1 MASEIHEVQG
11 QGKSV
16 AEMQA
21 GAPAQKK
28 SPCIMVIFGAM
39 GDLTKRKLLPSLYN
53 LAKHNLM
60 SDNFAVVGVSRA
72 PMTHEEFREKQRAVM
87 DQFATDKFD
96 PALGKWLVDR
106 LYYSCVNFDDKE
118 AYKNLAA
125 LLEQLARDCKT
136 GGNIFFYLATAPE
149 FFGVVSRNLKA
160 VGLLDE
166 ENGCFRRVIVEKPF
180 GTDLES
186 AKALNRELRQVMEE
200 KQIYRIDH
208 YLGKE
213 TVQNILVFRF
223 SNGIFEPIWNRRYI
237 KHVEITVAET
247 VGVET
252 RGGYYETSGALRDMV
267 PNHIFQLVTLISMEP
282 PISFDADAVRDEQTK
297 ILRAIAPIPPEEV
310 LSRTARGQYGEG
322 TVAGKH
328 VPAYRSEAKVSP
340 TSNQQTFVAMKLSI
354 DNWRWA
360 DVPIY
365 LRTGKAMPKRVT
377 EIVIHFRRAPFVL
390 FRHTAIEQLM
400 QNRLILHIQ
409 PDEGISLRFGAKVPG
424 PTMKLG
430 TVDMDFSY
438 ATRFGSTHSTGYER
452 LIYDCMAGDATLF
465 QRADMVEAAWGV
477 VQPVLDVWQALPPR
491 NFPNYPAGTW
501 GPREAD
507 DLLARDERHWTNE

>member
-1 MASEIHEVQG
+1 
-11 QGKSV
+11 V
-16 AEMQA
+16 ATEKVDLA
-21 GAPAQKK
+21 EDRADAAPSGGVSLQKK
-28 SPCIMVIFGAM
+28 TPCIMVIFGAM

-53 LAKHNLM
+53 LAKQDLM

-106 LYYSCVNFDDKE
+106 LYYSCVNFDDRE

-125 LLEQLARDCKT
+125 LLDQVGKQCNTE
-136 GGNIFFYLATAPE
+136 GNVFFYLATAPE

-160 VGLLDE
+160 AGLLDE
-166 ENGCFRRVIVEKPF
+166 ENGRFRRVIVEKPF

-186 AKALNRELRQVMEE
+186 AKALNRELRQEMEE

-213 TVQNILVFRF
+213 TVQNIMVFRF

-237 KHVEITVAET
+237 KYVEITVAET

-267 PNHIFQLVTLISMEP
+267 PNHIFQLVTLIAMEP
-282 PISFDADAVRDEQTK
+282 PISFDADAVRDEQVK
-297 ILRAIAPIPPEEV
+297 ILRAIPPFPPEDV

-322 TVAGKH
+322 VVGGKRLA
-328 VPAYRSEAKVSP
+328 AYRSEQKVSP
-340 TSNQQTFVAMKLSI
+340 TSNQQTYVAMKLLI

-365 LRTGKAMPKRVT
+365 LRTGKALPKRVT

-390 FRHTAIEQLM
+390 FRHTAVEHLM
-400 QNRLILHIQ
+400 ENRLILYIQ
-409 PDEGISLRFGAKVPG
+409 PEEGISLRFGAKVPG

-438 ATRFGSTHSTGYER
+438 AKRFGSTHSTGYER

-491 NFPNYPAGTW
+491 NFPNYPAGSW

>member
-1 MASEIHEVQG
+1 MATERLDMPEGRAVAATSGGVG
-11 QGKSV
+11 Q
-16 AEMQA
+16 
-21 GAPAQKK
+21 QKK
-28 SPCIMVIFGAM
+28 TPCIMVIFGAM

-53 LAKHNLM
+53 LAKHELM
-60 SDNFAVVGVSRA
+60 AENFAVVGVSRA
-72 PMTHEEFREKQRAVM
+72 QMSHEEFREKQRAVM

-106 LYYSCVNFDDKE
+106 LYYACVNFDDRE
-118 AYKNLAA
+118 AYKDLAT
-125 LLEQLARDCKT
+125 LLAQLDKDCKT

-149 FFGVVSRNLKA
+149 FFGEVSRNLKA

-166 ENGCFRRVIVEKPF
+166 DNGCFRRVIVEKPF

-186 AKALNRELRQVMEE
+186 ARALNRELRKVMEE

-213 TVQNILVFRF
+213 TVQNIMVFRF

-237 KHVEITVAET
+237 KYVEITVAET

-267 PNHIFQLVTLISMEP
+267 PNHIFQLVTLIAMEP
-282 PISFDADAVRDEQTK
+282 PISFDADAVRDEQVK
-297 ILRAIAPIPPEEV
+297 ILRAIPPFPPEEV

-322 TVAGKH
+322 VVEGKH
-328 VPAYRSEAKVSP
+328 LAAYRSEQKVSP
-340 TSNQQTFVAMKLSI
+340 TSNQQTYVAMRLLI

-365 LRTGKAMPKRVT
+365 LRTGKALPKRVT

-390 FRHTAIEQLM
+390 FRHTAIDQLM
-400 QNRLILHIQ
+400 QNRLILYIQ
-409 PDEGISLRFGAKVPG
+409 PDEGISLRFGAKIPG

-438 ATRFGSTHSTGYER
+438 AKQFGSTHSTGYER

-491 NFPNYPAGTW
+491 NFPNYAAGSW

-507 DLLARDERHWTNE
+507 DLLARDDRHWTNE

>member
-1 MASEIHEVQG
+1 VATEKVDIPEEREV
-11 QGKSV
+11 
-16 AEMQA
+16 A
-21 GAPAQKK
+21 APAGGVVQQKK
-28 SPCIMVIFGAM
+28 TPCIMVIFGAM

-60 SDNFAVVGVSRA
+60 ADNFAVVGVSRA
-72 PMTHEEFREKQRAVM
+72 SMSHEEFREKQRAMM
-87 DQFATDKFD
+87 DQFATDTLD

-106 LYYSCVNFDDKE
+106 LYYSQVNFDDSE
-118 AYKNLAA
+118 AYRTLAG
-125 LLEQLARDCKT
+125 LLDKLDKECKT

-149 FFGVVSRNLKA
+149 YFGVVSRNLKA
-160 VGLLDE
+160 SGLLNE
-166 ENGCFRRVIVEKPF
+166 ENGSFRRVIVEKPF
-180 GTDLES
+180 GTDLET
-186 AKALNRELRQVMEE
+186 AKALNRELRQEMEE

-213 TVQNILVFRF
+213 TVQNIMVFRF

-237 KHVEITVAET
+237 KYVEITVAET

-267 PNHIFQLVTLISMEP
+267 PNHIFQLVTLIAMEP
-282 PISFDADAVRDEQTK
+282 PISFDADAVRDEQVK
-297 ILRAIAPIPPEEV
+297 ILRAIPPFPPEEV

-322 TVAGKH
+322 VVGGEH
-328 VPAYRSEAKVSP
+328 LPAYRSEEKVSP
-340 TSNQQTFVAMKLSI
+340 NSNQQTYVAMKLLI

-365 LRTGKAMPKRVT
+365 LRTGKALPKRVT

-400 QNRLILHIQ
+400 QNRLILYIQ
-409 PDEGISLRFGAKVPG
+409 PEEGISLRFGAKVPG

-438 ATRFGSTHSTGYER
+438 AKRFGSTHSTGYER

-491 NFPNYPAGTW
+491 NFPNYTAGSW

-507 DLLARDERHWTNE
+507 DLLARDDRHWTNE